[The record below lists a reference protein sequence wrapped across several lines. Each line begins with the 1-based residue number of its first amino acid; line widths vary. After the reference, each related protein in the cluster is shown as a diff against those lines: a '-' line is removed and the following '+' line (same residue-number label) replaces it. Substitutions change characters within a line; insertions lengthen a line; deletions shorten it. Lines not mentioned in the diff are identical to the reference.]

1 MSDKLKDNLS
11 ENSSWMR
18 VLYTIMFVIVFNIV
32 EIIIAAVVVF
42 QLLVLLFTGKKNQRL
57 VGFGSLL
64 SQYAYRVLQYM
75 TFNTDE
81 KPFPFADWESEDH
94 LIEIEKQPGS

>member
-1 MSDKLKDNLS
+1 MSDKVTDNLK

-18 VLYTIMFVIVFNIV
+18 VLYTILFVIVFNIV

-42 QLLVLLFTGKKNQRL
+42 QLLVLLFTGQKNPRL
-57 VGFGSLL
+57 VRFGSLL

-75 TFNTDE
+75 TLNTDE

-94 LIEIEKQPGS
+94 LNEIEQLPGS